1 MYIYIHAYIYEYI
14 YIYII
19 YGVYVH
25 TYLFIGIR
33 MCSLNSYINTYK
45 ISIKCIKSGVHKSNL

>member
-1 MYIYIHAYIYEYI
+1 MYIYMHIYMNI

-33 MCSLNSYINTYK
+33 MYSLNSYINTYK